1 MARRKLKKKVKRTL
15 QAFVLVVLLAVLAV
29 VGNEAFKYHKVDSQ
43 KLEPISQKKSYYS
56 LSDFGYVPLKSK
68 KDYNSNGKDDYA
80 DFLKA
85 EKDFAMFNPKYKSDY
100 YAGGYPPI
108 KKEGVSSDLIW
119 YAFKEAGY
127 DLKSMVSKDISKNK
141 KKYYASVSDE
151 NIDFRRVA
159 NLDVF
164 FTRYAKELTTDMYRV
179 GEFMPG
185 DILVFDYDEHIA
197 MVSDKYTKNGVPYII
212 SNSDTKQKKKEEN
225 ILEKTALTIT
235 GHYRFEYNKK
245 IERLINS

>member
-1 MARRKLKKKVKRTL
+1 MARRRLKKKVKRTL
-15 QAFVLVVLLAVLAV
+15 QAIILILLLGVLALI
-29 VGNEAFKYHKVDSQ
+29 GSEAYKYYQTDNQ
-43 KLEPISQKKSYYS
+43 ELEPIEQKKYYYS
-56 LSDFGYVPLKSK
+56 LYDFGYAPLRSK
-68 KDYNSNGKDDYA
+68 KDYNNNGQDDYA

-85 EKDFAMFNPKYKSDY
+85 EKAFAKFNPKYKSSY
-100 YAGGYPPI
+100 YAGGYPPVE
-108 KKEGVSSDLIW
+108 KEGVSSDLIW

-127 DLKSMVSKDISKNK
+127 DLKSLVSKDISKNS

-164 FTRYAKELTTDMYRV
+164 FSRYAKSLTIDMYKI

-197 MVSDKYTKNGVPYII
+197 MVSDKYTKDGVPYII
-212 SNSDTKQKKKEEN
+212 SNRNEKQTKKEEN
-225 ILEKTALTIT
+225 ILEKTSLNIT

-245 IERLINS
+245 IEKLINS